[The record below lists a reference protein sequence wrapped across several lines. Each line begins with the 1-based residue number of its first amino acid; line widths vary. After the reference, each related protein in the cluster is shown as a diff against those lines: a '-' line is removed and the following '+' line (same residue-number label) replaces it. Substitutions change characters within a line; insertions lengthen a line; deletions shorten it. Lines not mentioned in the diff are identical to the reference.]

1 MKLFAS
7 LFTLICASIFA
18 MPAVHAHVPYI
29 ENEDYSAE
37 HPFVVTDS
45 IENSKAVYAWFE
57 TGTDVDVYA
66 FEVSEPVTVYA
77 NALVIACPS
86 LETLLPWFAVAGP
99 GLPVPDEEL
108 PFELPVGYGAVVV
121 PNKNPG
127 EQRDTF
133 FEPFSAKTYFDG
145 PEFSREVT
153 TPGTWYVYYWDP
165 YKIGGDYVAV
175 LGLKESF
182 SILDTV
188 RSFINTVI
196 IWFNLELHTT
206 CR

>member
-99 GLPVPDEEL
+99 GLPVPDEAL

-188 RSFINTVI
+188 RSLINTVI

>member
-121 PNKNPG
+121 TNKNPG

-182 SILDTV
+182 SLLDTV
-188 RSFINTVI
+188 RSLINTVI